1 MLASLWAAA
10 LFAVAGAT
18 PKTVVVGG
26 GQCEDAELEQYVIAV
41 AERLGGRLPDAVLDR
56 RATADKLRPAPRVAA
71 EEVERQL
78 QAGLN
83 NFYNL
88 QLARAQELLESAMQQ
103 LQAFPPGDER
113 ARLTIDGWLLAVQ
126 LHREKGENRQAD
138 EAMRRILRVDP
149 RYQLDPNYFS
159 PSLRSD
165 FEAERKRIVQGPKIK
180 LSVRSSPAGADVF
193 LDGVRVGRSPLHAE
207 FAAGPYTLELT
218 KGGLASLPRKVEL
231 RAPVQLQV
239 DLDFEG
245 AVRTLPGLC
254 IAGADESVLLSR
266 TVKLGAIVDAEQ
278 VVLVRVDR
286 AAAGPRWV
294 AAALVSVERG
304 QKLREGGL
312 KVAVGGAA
320 VDEMKDLVEFL
331 ITGQVTQ
338 KVVVVADAGPPAPW
352 STPDERSLSGAEEN
366 APVAAR
372 LAQAE
377 ARGEAAAPG
386 AAVAWRQPALWGS
399 AGTSA
404 ALLLGSGTV
413 WLLSR
418 GDAEELQGRLT
429 SDGFLVQGDTRGQ
442 TLRRSLDARGVAVT
456 AMLIGAAVTAGAAG
470 ALWWWPGGP
479 PPVAAGI
486 APVEGGAAAFVG
498 GEF

>member
-1 MLASLWAAA
+1 MLASVWAAA
-10 LFAVAGAT
+10 LLAVAGAT

-26 GQCEDAELEQYVIAV
+26 GQCDDAELEQYVIAV
-41 AERLGGRLPDAVLDR
+41 ADRLGGRLPDAVLDR
-56 RATADKLRPAPRVAA
+56 RATAHKLRPAPKLDA

-88 QLARAQELLESAMQQ
+88 QLARAQELLDSAMEQ
-103 LQAFPPGDER
+103 LQVFPPGDTR

-149 RYQLDPNYFS
+149 KYQLDPNYFS
-159 PSLRSD
+159 PSLRTD
-165 FEAERKRIVQGPKIK
+165 FETERRRLVQGPKLR

-193 LDGVRVGRSPLHAE
+193 LDGVRVGRSPFHGE
-207 FAAGPYTLELT
+207 FPAGAYTLEVAKAGT
-218 KGGLASLPRKVEL
+218 VSLPRKVEL
-231 RAPVQLQV
+231 RATTQLQV

-245 AVRTLPGLC
+245 AVLTSPGLC
-254 IAGADESVLLSR
+254 ITGNDESVLLSR
-266 TVKLGAIVDAEQ
+266 TVKLGAVVDAEQ
-278 VVLVRVDR
+278 VVLVRLER

-312 KVAVGGAA
+312 KVAPGTNAL
-320 VDEMKDLVEFL
+320 DEMKDLVEFL
-331 ITGQVTQ
+331 ITGQVTR
-338 KVVVVADAGPPAPW
+338 KVVVVAEAGPPAPW
-352 STPDERSLSGAEEN
+352 SAPAGKGDAAAAADS

-372 LAQAE
+372 LDRAE
-377 ARGEAAAPG
+377 AIATSAEPPAGWRAP
-386 AAVAWRQPALWGS
+386 AMWGS

-404 ALLLGSGTV
+404 ALLAGTGAL
-413 WLLSR
+413 WLSSR
-418 GDAEELQGRLT
+418 GDADELKGRLT
-429 SDGFLVQGDTRGQ
+429 PEGYLLAGDTRAQ
-442 TLRRSLDARGVAVT
+442 ELSRSLGARST
-456 AMLIGAAVTAGAAG
+456 AATVMLIGAGVTAAAAG
-470 ALWWWPGGP
+470 ALYLWPG
-479 PPVAAGI
+479 
-486 APVEGGAAAFVG
+486 APRTFAWSVTPLAGGAAAVVG